1 MADKVTGA
9 DIEELSLKELRE
21 IVRKLQELLSEE
33 QKQKFQE
40 IVRECRENDEKEDL
54 QPVPARMSH
63 ELIEEKLEQ
72 IQIWQIGRAHV

>member
-1 MADKVTGA
+1 MWEESALMDKVTGA
-9 DIEELSLKELRE
+9 DLEELSLKELRE

-40 IVRECRENDEKEDL
+40 IVKECRINDEKEAL
-54 QPVPARMSH
+54 QPVTARMSQ

-72 IQIWQIGRAHV
+72 IRI